1 MNAIILAA
9 GEGKRLMPLTERTP
23 KALISIRGIPLLKN
37 HLDKLLDAGFQQI
50 AVTCYTHAEQIA
62 SFVKQNYSENA
73 IVMSRESQLLGT
85 GGGIKQAISL
95 MEGTEFLIINA
106 DIFSDI
112 DYSELRKDI
121 SPKVFAVQQENGDFG
136 IVDNKVNIAEDPT
149 YTFTGISIIN
159 KALVD
164 SVHQTK
170 FDYWKDLLKPLAQ
183 EGNLNAEIIS
193 SNWYDVGTIE
203 VLDKLNYE

>member
-164 SVHQTK
+164 AVHQTK

-203 VLDKLNYE
+203 VLEKLNYE

>member
-9 GEGKRLMPLTERTP
+9 GEGRRLMPLTEKTP
-23 KALISIRGIPLLKN
+23 KALISVQGVPLLKN
-37 HLDKLLDAGFQQI
+37 HIDKLLNAGFKQI
-50 AVTCYTHAEQIA
+50 AVTCYTHADQIA
-62 SFVKQNYSENA
+62 SFVKQNYLENA
-73 IVMSRESQLLGT
+73 IVISRESELLGT
-85 GGGIKQAISL
+85 GGGIKQAMSL

-106 DIFSDI
+106 DVFSDI
-112 DYSELRKDI
+112 DYSELRKNI
-121 SPKVFAVQQENGDFG
+121 SPKVFAVQEGNGDFG
-136 IVDNKVNIAEDPT
+136 IIDNKVSVDEDPT

-164 SVHQTK
+164 AIHQTK

-193 SNWYDVGTIE
+193 SNWYDVGTVE
-203 VLDKLNYE
+203 VLEKLNNE

>member
-1 MNAIILAA
+1 M
-9 GEGKRLMPLTERTP
+9 
-23 KALISIRGIPLLKN
+23 
-37 HLDKLLDAGFQQI
+37 
-50 AVTCYTHAEQIA
+50 
-62 SFVKQNYSENA
+62 
-73 IVMSRESQLLGT
+73 
-85 GGGIKQAISL
+85 
-95 MEGTEFLIINA
+95 
-106 DIFSDI
+106 
-112 DYSELRKDI
+112 
-121 SPKVFAVQQENGDFG
+121 FAVQQENGDFG

>member
-164 SVHQTK
+164 AVHQTK

>member
-164 SVHQTK
+164 AVHQTK

-193 SNWYDVGTIE
+193 SNWYDVGTVE
-203 VLDKLNYE
+203 VLEKLNNE

>member
-9 GEGKRLMPLTERTP
+9 GEGRRLMPLTEKMP

-37 HLDKLLDAGFQQI
+37 HIDKLLDAGFKQI
-50 AVTCYTHAEQIA
+50 AVTCYSHAEQIT
-62 SFVKQNYSENA
+62 SFVKHNYLAND
-73 IVMSRESQLLGT
+73 ILISRESELLGT
-85 GGGIKQAISL
+85 GGGIKQAMGL
-95 MEGTEFLIINA
+95 MEGAEFLIINA
-106 DIFSDI
+106 DVFSNI
-112 DYSELRKDI
+112 DYSELRKNTA
-121 SPKVFAVQQENGDFG
+121 PMVFAVQQGNGDFG
-136 IVDNKVNIAEDPT
+136 IIDNKVSVDEDPT

-164 SVHQTK
+164 AIHQTK

-193 SNWYDVGTIE
+193 SNWYDVGTVE
-203 VLDKLNYE
+203 VLEKLNNE